1 VAELEGWRSPA
12 DMVNTMG
19 GNYLIEN
26 RDDRVF
32 PACNFLEL
40 WRVHDMILRSQV
52 PTYVKH
58 TQVY

>member
-1 VAELEGWRSPA
+1 
-12 DMVNTMG
+12 MVNTMG

-26 RDDRVF
+26 RDDHVV